1 MNIPGGVRTSMQ
13 RRPADPGKIEKA
25 RNPRNA
31 LLRLL
36 PYLHP
41 FKVVLAVVF
50 VFVLIYIVL
59 GLIGPYLM
67 GVAIDKFIATKDAA
81 GLVKIAIIMLAI
93 YLLNNLFQAISAWLM
108 SDVSQRALKQLR
120 KDLFSHLQSL
130 PISFFDSHSAGELMS
145 RLTNDID
152 AINQAVSQNVTSLLA
167 SVLSLAGILIAM
179 FILDKWLALASV
191 LVVPIM
197 FWFTEF
203 VARYTRRGFRELQKH
218 LGQLNGVMEEAI
230 SGQKVV
236 KAFRRNESAIA
247 SFRKSN
253 QEVFRAGVSANSY
266 ALLLMPLTNVLG
278 NFFVIVLAGLGGWLA
293 LQGLVTVGIIATFI
307 TYGQNFIQPLRQLA
321 NMYNSIQAAL
331 AGSERVFEIIDS
343 TSEVDDAPDAKSAMV
358 IKGHVQF
365 EHVNF
370 GYRPE
375 TLVIKDMTLEAKAG
389 ETFALVGPTGAG
401 KTTIINLLTRF
412 YEINDGSICID
423 GIDIRDIR
431 KDDLRL
437 QLGLVLQDT
446 FIFSGTVMDNIRYG
460 RLDATDE
467 ECIQAA
473 KMADADHFI
482 RQLPH
487 GYDSNLSE
495 RASNLSQGQRQLLS
509 IARAILADPAILI
522 LDEATSSVDTRT
534 EARIQKALLRLMEG
548 RTSFVIAHRLST
560 IRDADQVLVI
570 NAGEIVEKGTHQQLI
585 EKVFTTICMSASL
598 KDRQSSLSIIFV
610 KIGLSLGTSHFDFFR
625 TRSVSSLRSARRILR
640 PERSRRSC
648 GVVEGQVQAKVL
660 KKFVVL

>member
-1 MNIPGGVRTSMQ
+1 MSNISFRSGSQ
-13 RRPADPGKIEKA
+13 RRPSDPGKIEKA
-25 RNPRNA
+25 HDPRNA
-31 LLRLL
+31 LMRLL
-36 PYLHP
+36 PYLYP
-41 FKVVLAVVF
+41 FKVVLILVL
-50 VFVLIYIVL
+50 VFVLIYTVL

-67 GVAIDKFIATKDAA
+67 GVAIDKFIATKNMA
-81 GLVKIAIIMLAI
+81 GLINISIWMLVT
-93 YLLNNLFQAISAWLM
+93 YLLNNLFQAISAWMM

-130 PISFFDSHSAGELMS
+130 PISFFDSNPAGDLMS

-167 SVLSLAGILIAM
+167 SVLSLVGILIAM
-179 FILDKWLALASV
+179 FVLDKWLALASV

-203 VARYTRRGFRELQKH
+203 VAKYTRRGFRELQKH
-218 LGQLNGVMEEAI
+218 LGQLNGVMEETI

-247 SFRKSN
+247 LFRQRN
-253 QEVFRAGVSANSY
+253 EEVFRAGISANSY

-278 NFFVIVLAGLGGWLA
+278 NFFVIVLVGLGGWLA

-331 AGSERVFEIIDS
+331 AGSERVFEIID
-343 TSEVDDAPDAKSAMV
+343 TTPEVDDAPDAKSAMSM
-358 IKGHVQF
+358 KGHVQF
-365 EHVNF
+365 DHVNF
-370 GYRPE
+370 GYRPD
-375 TLVIKDMTLEAKAG
+375 TLIIKDMTLDAKAG
-389 ETFALVGPTGAG
+389 EIFALVGPTGAG

-412 YEINDGSICID
+412 YEINGGSISID
-423 GIDIRDIR
+423 GIDIRDIK
-431 KDDLRL
+431 KDELRL

-446 FIFSGTVMDNIRYG
+446 FMFSGTVMDNIRYG
-460 RLDATDE
+460 RLDATDQ
-467 ECIQAA
+467 ECIEAA
-473 KMADADHFI
+473 KLADADHFI

-487 GYDSNLSE
+487 GYMSNLSE

-509 IARAILADPAILI
+509 IARAILADPTILI

-534 EARIQKALLRLMEG
+534 EAHIQKALLRLMEG

-570 NAGEIVEKGTHQQLI
+570 NDGEIVEKGTHQQLLD
-585 EKVFTTICMSASL
+585 KRGFYHHL
-598 KDRQSSLSIIFV
+598 Y
-610 KIGLSLGTSHFDFFR
+610 
-625 TRSVSSLRSARRILR
+625 VSQFK
-640 PERSRRSC
+640 
-648 GVVEGQVQAKVL
+648 GQAI
-660 KKFVVL
+660 

>member
-1 MNIPGGVRTSMQ
+1 MQ

-25 RNPRNA
+25 RDPRNA
-31 LLRLL
+31 LTRLL
-36 PYLHP
+36 PYLNP
-41 FKVVLAVVF
+41 FKVVLALVL
-50 VFVLIYIVL
+50 VFVLVYTLL

-67 GVAIDKFIATKDAA
+67 GLAIDWYIAVQDAP
-81 GLVKIAIIMLAI
+81 GLAKIAIWMLVI

-120 KDLFSHLQSL
+120 KDLFSHLQTL
-130 PISFFDSHSAGELMS
+130 PIGFFDKNSAGDLMS

-152 AINQAVSQNVTSLLA
+152 AINQAVSQNVIALLA

-179 FILDKWLALASV
+179 FILDKWLALASL

-197 FWFTEF
+197 FWFTQF
-203 VARYTRRGFRELQKH
+203 VAKYTRRGFRDLQKH

-236 KAFRRNESAIA
+236 KAFRRNESAVET
-247 SFRKSN
+247 FRSSN
-253 QEVFRAGVSANSY
+253 AEVFRAGVAANSY

-293 LQGLVTVGIIATFI
+293 LEGLVSVGIIATFI
-307 TYGQNFIQPLRQLA
+307 SYGQNFIQPLRQLA

-331 AGSERVFEIIDS
+331 AGAERVFEILD
-343 TSEVDDAPDAKSAMV
+343 TPSEVDDAPEALTRAA
-358 IKGHVQF
+358 ILGHVQL

-370 GYRPE
+370 GYRPG
-375 TLVIKDMTLEAKAG
+375 TLMIKDMSLEAKAG

-401 KTTIINLLTRF
+401 KTTLINLLTRF
-412 YEINDGSICID
+412 YEINDGSIKID
-423 GIDIRDIR
+423 GTDIRDLR
-431 KDDLRL
+431 KADLRR

-446 FIFSGTVMDNIRYG
+446 FLFSGSVLDNIRYG
-460 RLDATDE
+460 RLEASDE

-473 KMADADHFI
+473 KMAEADHFI
-482 RQLPH
+482 RQLEQ
-487 GYDSNLSE
+487 GYQTNLAE

-509 IARAILADPAILI
+509 IARAILADPAVLI

-534 EARIQKALLRLMEG
+534 EARIQKALLRLMQG

-570 NAGEIVEKGTHQQLI
+570 NAGEIVEKGSHQELLD
-585 EKVFTTICMSASL
+585 L
-598 KDRQSSLSIIFV
+598 KGFYHHLY
-610 KIGLSLGTSHFDFFR
+610 
-625 TRSVSSLRSARRILR
+625 VSQFK
-640 PERSRRSC
+640 
-648 GVVEGQVQAKVL
+648 GQAI
-660 KKFVVL
+660 